1 MARPVIANIRPGD
14 PDGNEWNL
22 TLDTDDEFFAVNE
35 TDPSGYDA
43 LIAKLHTDL
52 DLSDYGYVFL
62 ATNGDDT
69 ITGVTDDDP
78 EGDIS
83 GVIAG
88 GNGSDD
94 ITAGP
99 GDHVIFAGNG
109 RDTAVGG
116 DGDDTILGENG
127 KDQIEGQDGNDEVRG
142 GAGNDKLKGG
152 LGDDILLGH
161 NGKDCL
167 TGGEGADELT
177 GGNGPDKFLWHETA
191 EFGDVVTDFATG
203 SDTLKFNVGAEDPE
217 ISIGNDDTVVDNF
230 AAGDD
235 AAINV
240 ADTEVGV
247 KTDAEV
253 ADAAAIQTTIDGYVN
268 IETGA
273 LFAFLDETEGHAVL
287 YYDADPSTAGGAE
300 LVAEFTNITT
310 LGQLGALS
318 ASDFVF
324 V

>member
-1 MARPVIANIRPGD
+1 MARPVIANIRRGD

-22 TLDTDDEFFAVNE
+22 TPDFEDDFFAVNE

-62 ATNGDDT
+62 ATNKDDT
-69 ITGVTDDDP
+69 ITGVDDGEEV

-83 GVIAG
+83 GVIAS
-88 GNGSDD
+88 GNGDDD

-109 RDTAVGG
+109 RDTVTGG
-116 DGDDTILGENG
+116 DGDDIIFGENG
-127 KDQIEGQDGNDEVRG
+127 KDELDGQDGNDEVTG
-142 GAGNDKLKGG
+142 GAGKDKLKGG
-152 LGDDILLGH
+152 LGDDTLAGH

-177 GGNGPDKFLWHETA
+177 GGNGPDKFLWQA
-191 EFGDVVTDFATG
+191 AADFGDVITDFAAG
-203 SDTLKFNVGAEDPE
+203 SDTLKFNVGAEEPE
-217 ISIGNDDTVVDNF
+217 ISIGNDDLVVDDGEVVIDTSAAF
-230 AAGDD
+230 ATGDIQAEID
-235 AAINV
+235 ANDN
-240 ADTEVGV
+240 DTG
-247 KTDAEV
+247 T
-253 ADAAAIQTTIDGYVN
+253 
-268 IETGA
+268 
-273 LFAFLDETEGHAVL
+273 LFAFLDSDLGHAVL
-287 YYDADPSTAGGAE
+287 YYDANPSDPDDDDAV
-300 LVAEFTNITT
+300 LVTEFTNITT
-310 LGQLGALS
+310 LEQLGALS